1 MKTRLPALLRQA
13 AATLLLAGALAAPAG
28 AKVYERSEDA
38 SWHFFDTGLQARIL
52 ERALNLFADA
62 KVAQELQDDLS
73 MLDSSEQGEGEYM
86 RSLES
91 IFAIAELDWF
101 GCEDEVG
108 MPNWPNIIRLGGPDS
123 RVYHF
128 LVSCGDSQLY
138 QVSLAYSHVQQLDNK
153 AYVLGIVSAQHDEE

>member
-1 MKTRLPALLRQA
+1 MNLRIPVLLRQA
-13 AATLLLAGALAAPAG
+13 AAALVLAGALAAPAA
-28 AKVYERSEDA
+28 AKVYERSEND

-52 ERALNLFADA
+52 ERALNLFSEA

-73 MLDSSEQGEGEYM
+73 MLDSSEQEQKEYM

-91 IFAIAELDWF
+91 IFAISELDWF

-108 MPNWPNIIRLGGPDS
+108 MPNWPDIIRLGEPDS

-138 QVSLAYSHVQQLDNK
+138 QVSLAYSHVKQLDSK
-153 AYVLGIVSAQHDEE
+153 AYVLGIISAQHD